1 MCFPKFSRS
10 ALNWFQPMTEDF
22 EVSQGKSIG
31 DLGRE
36 AVWFAAHTILAIL
49 TLFAIVAVMWMF
61 HPDPDATSPKLL
73 ATALA
78 LLIPMVVGFLIT
90 KVTSND
96 IGRYVWI
103 SGLLIFAI
111 VCVWVIDLPT
121 GPGLCEHCT
130 LMERLWRTFFE
141 FQHGSG
147 LMSGDGVLIGTWIPL
162 SLFGYAIGSKG
173 ALGTE

>member
-1 MCFPKFSRS
+1 MCYPKFSRPE
-10 ALNWFQPMTEDF
+10 LNCFKPMTEDF

-36 AVWFAAHTILAIL
+36 AVWFAVHTILAIL
-49 TLFAIVAVMWMF
+49 TLLGIVVVMWMF
-61 HPDPDATSPKLL
+61 HPNPDAIAPKLL

-78 LLIPMVVGFLIT
+78 LLVPMVVGFLVT
-90 KVTSND
+90 KLTSHD

-130 LMERLWRTFFE
+130 LMERLWRTFFD

-147 LMSGDGVLIGTWIPL
+147 LMGGDGVLIGTWIPL
-162 SLFGYAIGSKG
+162 SLFGYAIGAKG

>member
-1 MCFPKFSRS
+1 
-10 ALNWFQPMTEDF
+10 MTEDF

-36 AVWFAAHTILAIL
+36 AVWFAAHTIFAIL
-49 TLFAIVAVMWMF
+49 TLFGIVAVMWMF
-61 HPDPDATSPKLL
+61 HPDPNSINPKLL
-73 ATALA
+73 ATVLA
-78 LLIPMVVGFLIT
+78 ILFPMVVGFLIT
-90 KVTSND
+90 KFTSND

-130 LMERLWRTFFE
+130 LMERLFRTFFD

-162 SLFGYAIGSKG
+162 SLFGYAFGSKMATG
-173 ALGTE
+173 AE

>member
-10 ALNWFQPMTEDF
+10 ELNCFQPMTEDF
-22 EVSQGKSIG
+22 EVSQGKSVG

-36 AVWFAAHTILAIL
+36 ALWFAFHTVLAVL
-49 TLFAIVAVMWMF
+49 TVLAIVAIMWMF
-61 HPDPDATSPKLL
+61 HPDPNSVAPKWLATLL
-73 ATALA
+73 AFLVPM
-78 LLIPMVVGFLIT
+78 LLGFL
-90 KVTSND
+90 VTRLTTND

-130 LMERLWRTFFE
+130 LMERLGRTFFN
-141 FQHGSG
+141 FQNGSG
-147 LMSGDGVLIGTWIPL
+147 LMAGNGPLIGTWIPL

-173 ALGTE
+173 AVGTE

>member
-1 MCFPKFSRS
+1 
-10 ALNWFQPMTEDF
+10 MTEDF
-22 EVSQGKSIG
+22 EISQGKSIG

-36 AVWFAAHTILAIL
+36 ALWFSAHTIFAVF
-49 TLFAIVAVMWMF
+49 TLFGIVAVMWMF
-61 HPDPDATSPKLL
+61 HPNPDSSNPKLL
-73 ATALA
+73 ATLLA
-78 LLIPMVVGFLIT
+78 VLIPMIVGFLIT
-90 KVTSND
+90 KVTTND

-130 LMERLWRTFFE
+130 LIERLWRTFFD

-147 LMSGDGVLIGTWIPL
+147 LMGGDGPLIGAWIPL
-162 SLFGYAIGSKG
+162 SLFGYAFGSKMAIG
-173 ALGTE
+173 E